1 MAKKELYHDDRE
13 LFRTIKKQKE
23 DFTGTDP
30 WRVLRI
36 QGELVE
42 GFDALS
48 KIGPAVAIFGSSR
61 LRPGN
66 PYYKAAEETAGIIAR
81 SGFAVITGGGPGI
94 MEAANMGAHKAGGVS
109 VGCNIELPEEQ
120 QANDYQTIRLDFRY
134 FFVRKIMFMKYSVA
148 FLIFPGGFGTMDE
161 LCESLTLVQTRKI
174 EHFPVV
180 LFGSDYWKKFID
192 WMRDPMLSEGCISE
206 EDMGL
211 YSITDDPQEAAHII
225 IKNSKKHGYI

>member
-1 MAKKELYHDDRE
+1 MAKKEFYHDDRE
-13 LFRTIKKQKE
+13 LLRTIKEKRE
-23 DFTGTDP
+23 DFTRTDP

-36 QGELVE
+36 LGELVE

-61 LRPGN
+61 FLPDN
-66 PYYKAAEETAGIIAR
+66 PYYKAAEEAAGIIAR
-81 SGFAVITGGGPGI
+81 SGFAVITGGGPGV
-94 MEAANMGAHKAGGVS
+94 MEAANRGARRAGGVS

-120 QANDYQTIRLDFRY
+120 LTNDYQTIKLDFRY

-180 LFGSDYWKKFID
+180 LFGSDYWEKFID
-192 WMRDPMLSEGCISE
+192 WMRDPMLREGCISE
-206 EDMGL
+206 DDLGI
-211 YSITDDPQEAAHII
+211 YSVTDDPQEAAHII
-225 IKNSKKHGYI
+225 IESAREHGYI